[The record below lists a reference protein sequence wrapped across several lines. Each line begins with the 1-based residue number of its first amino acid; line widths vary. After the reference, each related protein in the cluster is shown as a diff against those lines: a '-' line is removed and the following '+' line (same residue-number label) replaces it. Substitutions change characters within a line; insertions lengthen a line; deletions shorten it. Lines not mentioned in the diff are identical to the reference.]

1 MHHKKKQCDTS
12 KVTKKVKDILV
23 KAKTY
28 WFPPDVVVAKVVP
41 KRTKKQKNPKGILHI
56 FLFYFLKLNHR
67 SNYLYTLNYQKKVPI
82 LLFFFGKFCTP
93 YTLVK
98 TYTFIK
104 TLKISNE

>member
-67 SNYLYTLNYQKKVPI
+67 SNYLYMKYTIFPDPDAKFSKK
-82 LLFFFGKFCTP
+82 
-93 YTLVK
+93 
-98 TYTFIK
+98 
-104 TLKISNE
+104 

>member
-41 KRTKKQKNPKGILHI
+41 KRTKKQKNPKGIL
-56 FLFYFLKLNHR
+56 YFLDRLISGRN
-67 SNYLYTLNYQKKVPI
+67 NLYLPYVICIIVQTTYIYMYTIFWIRMQSSLKNE
-82 LLFFFGKFCTP
+82 GK
-93 YTLVK
+93 
-98 TYTFIK
+98 
-104 TLKISNE
+104 